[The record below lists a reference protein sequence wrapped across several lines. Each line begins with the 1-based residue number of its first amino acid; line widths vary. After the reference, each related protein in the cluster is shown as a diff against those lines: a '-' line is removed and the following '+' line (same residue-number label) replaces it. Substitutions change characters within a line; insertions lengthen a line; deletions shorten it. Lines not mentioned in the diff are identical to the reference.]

1 MMKEISLLDKLKLE
15 AAVNLGLPVDFA
27 GKVIEIGMS
36 NTYTTTTIFDI
47 QDRSGQ

>member
-36 NTYTTTTIFDI
+36 NT
-47 QDRSGQ
+47 DRIMRDLKARR